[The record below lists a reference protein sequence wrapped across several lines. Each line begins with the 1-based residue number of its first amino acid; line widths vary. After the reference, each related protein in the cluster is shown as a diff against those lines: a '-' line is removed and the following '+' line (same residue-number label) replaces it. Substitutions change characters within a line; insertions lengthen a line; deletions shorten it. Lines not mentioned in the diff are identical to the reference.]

1 MGITKGLLRIELLMY
16 SGSLVYFT
24 IIVQNYSLKYIQK
37 YEIII
42 FSMKMLTGVKART
55 TKKTKSECFLS
66 QCNLQQTSIIKMKVK
81 QIRL

>member
-1 MGITKGLLRIELLMY
+1 MY

-24 IIVQNYSLKYIQK
+24 VIVQNYSLKYIQK

-42 FSMKMLTGVKART
+42 FSMKMLTGVKVRT

>member
-1 MGITKGLLRIELLMY
+1 MY

-24 IIVQNYSLKYIQK
+24 VIVQNYYLKYIQK

-55 TKKTKSECFLS
+55 TKK
-66 QCNLQQTSIIKMKVK
+66 N
-81 QIRL
+81 